1 MLPHTRLPHLCADV
15 AFASPDFQVNVQY
28 ADGTS
33 STSYNLYGLDT
44 IDAPCLWNQV
54 RQMQGTQ
61 GGQIEAGIIV
71 HLFEPSTAFL
81 CCCAA
86 CLVLAAARLSCET
99 ASVTTDGALQ
109 LDTGTN
115 TTAVCVIDSGVQTNH
130 PDLAANLWRNPFEI
144 PGNGIDDDGNGEPCC
159 AGVCCS
165 PLNLL
170 ACWRP
175 IASALLERSARSFAK

>member
-61 GGQIEAGIIV
+61 QG
-71 HLFEPSTAFL
+71 PS
-81 CCCAA
+81 C
-86 CLVLAAARLSCET
+86 
-99 ASVTTDGALQ
+99 
-109 LDTGTN
+109 
-115 TTAVCVIDSGVQTNH
+115 
-130 PDLAANLWRNPFEI
+130 P
-144 PGNGIDDDGNGEPCC
+144 PGED
-159 AGVCCS
+159 
-165 PLNLL
+165 
-170 ACWRP
+170 R
-175 IASALLERSARSFAK
+175 